1 MNRKQKK
8 AKRLNA
14 TSHTKKQAKVYLTQK
29 EKQDIAGWKSYRDWD
44 DELLAVEQDSQSFI
58 NKVKTAFY
66 LISFFVIAYLVW
78 RNWWLYGFSRSI

>member
-14 TSHTKKQAKVYLTQK
+14 TAHTKKQATVYLTQK
-29 EKQDIAGWKSYRDWD
+29 EKQDIADRNSYSDWD

-66 LISFFVIAYLVW
+66 MISFFVIAYLVW
-78 RNWWLYGFSRSI
+78 CNW

>member
-8 AKRLNA
+8 VKRLIA
-14 TSHTKKQAKVYLTQK
+14 KAHTEKQAKIHLTPK
-29 EKQDIAGWKSYRDWD
+29 EKQDIADWNSYRDWD
-44 DELLAVEQDSQSFI
+44 DELHVVEQDSQSFI

-78 RNWWLYGFSRSI
+78 CNW